1 MPRQI
6 EWSYYIPPDVTVA
19 TDGTIADW
27 TNVYSFDD
35 REDRFEFSFTG
46 WGMPPI
52 DYITQQGPFQD
63 GVSLLDYRLKPR
75 VVQLTH
81 RRVGG
86 CRDSYW
92 DMRSDLV
99 NILRMNRG
107 SSGLERGRLR
117 RVLPD
122 GSKRDLYVVIEQGPR
137 FEARDPEE
145 WDEWSIF
152 ETLRFIAHDPIIF
165 NPAQQSASW
174 TISETSELI
183 FPIEFP
189 IIFGAAIINNELDVT
204 YNGTWLTHP
213 TITITGPLYGP
224 IIQNNSTD
232 EEIVINYDV
241 EPGDTLTL
249 DLNYGVKTVED
260 ADGTNRIGTVTPD
273 SDLATFHI
281 APAPQV
287 SGGVNT
293 LKVIG
298 GNADDNTAVA
308 ITWYDKYIG
317 I

>member
-6 EWSYYIPPDVTVA
+6 EWSYYIPPDVTV
-19 TDGTIADW
+19 GTNGVVADW
-27 TNVYSFDD
+27 SNVYSFNDLG
-35 REDRFEFSFTG
+35 DRFEFSFTG
-46 WGMPPI
+46 LGMPPV
-52 DYITQQGPFQD
+52 DYITQRGPFQN
-63 GVSLLDYRLKPR
+63 GRSVLDYRLKPR

-81 RRVGG
+81 RRTGG
-86 CRDSYW
+86 CREDYW
-92 DMRSDLV
+92 DIRADLL
-99 NILRMNRG
+99 NLLRMNRG

-137 FEARDPEE
+137 FEPRDPGE
-145 WDEWSIF
+145 WDEWAIF
-152 ETLRFIAHDPIIF
+152 ETLRFVAHDPIIF
-165 NPAQQSASW
+165 NPVQQTASW

-183 FPIEFP
+183 FPITFP
-189 IIFGAAIINNELDVT
+189 ILFGTAIINNSLDVT
-204 YNGTWLTHP
+204 YNGTWLTYP

-232 EEIVINYDV
+232 EEIVINYDLEV
-241 EPGDTLTL
+241 GDSLEIDLT
-249 DLNYGVKTVED
+249 YGNKTVT
-260 ADGTNRIGTVTPD
+260 DGSGVNRLGTVTPD

-287 SGGVNT
+287 TGGVNEFT
-293 LKVIG
+293 VIG
-298 GNADDNTAVA
+298 SNADANTAVA